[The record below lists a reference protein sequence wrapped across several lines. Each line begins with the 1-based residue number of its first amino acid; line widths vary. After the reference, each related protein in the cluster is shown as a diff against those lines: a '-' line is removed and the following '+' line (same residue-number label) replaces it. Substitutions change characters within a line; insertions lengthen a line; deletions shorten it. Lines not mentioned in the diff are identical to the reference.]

1 MQKKQK
7 IWEENLSFAAMLDGI
22 MEEKYK
28 YSHEALCDLIE
39 SIIKYLR
46 VTGYELEQYDRDVEI
61 YLEKLLRL
69 P

>member
-46 VTGYELEQYDRDVEI
+46 VTGHELERYDRDIEV
-61 YLEKLLRL
+61 YLERLLRL

>member
-7 IWEENLSFAAMLDGI
+7 IWEENLSFAAMLEGI
-22 MEEKYK
+22 MEEKHK

-39 SIIKYLR
+39 NIIKYLR
-46 VTGYELEQYDRDVEI
+46 VTGYELEQYNNEVKT
-61 YLEKLLRL
+61 YLERLLKL